1 MLKNEMVA
9 KNPLRALDQSNDGGL
24 VPGQLGLVA
33 ARAGT
38 GKTAF
43 LIQVALDSLFRGNP
57 VLHLSVGETVSHV
70 QAWYREMFRD
80 LAEGYDLEKAK
91 EVWDEVERNRFIMT
105 FRVQSFS
112 VAKLEERLA
121 DLVEQD
127 IFQPRVVLV
136 DKLDLSADNVRED
149 LEALAA
155 FAREKGLKI
164 WVSARTHRGAGKVAS
179 FVEPVKDLFQVAV
192 ALDPQADATIALRVL
207 KNPAG
212 AADAGPITLD
222 PRTLLL
228 HTPA

>member
-9 KNPLRALDQSNDGGL
+9 KNPLRALDQSSDGGL
-24 VPGQLGLVA
+24 LPGQMGLVA

-43 LIQVALDSLFRGNP
+43 LIQVAMDSIFRGNQ

-80 LAEGYDLEKAK
+80 LATGYDLEKAK
-91 EVWDEVERNRFIMT
+91 EVWSEVERNRFIMT

-112 VAKLEERLA
+112 VEKLEERLA
-121 DLVEQD
+121 DLVEQG
-127 IFQPRVVLV
+127 IFQPRMVLV
-136 DKLDLSADNVRED
+136 DKLDLGGEQVRQT
-149 LEALAA
+149 LETLAA

-164 WVSARTHRGAGKVAS
+164 WISGRTHRDSGAVGS
-179 FVEPVKDLFQVAV
+179 FVDPVQDLFQVVV
-192 ALDPQADATIALRVL
+192 ALDPQADATIALRVV
-207 KNPAG
+207 KNPA
-212 AADAGPITLD
+212 AGSTGSLSLD

-228 HTPA
+228 QTPV

>member
-9 KNPLRALDQSNDGGL
+9 KNPLRALDQSSDGGL

-91 EVWDEVERNRFIMT
+91 EVWEEVELNRFIMT
-105 FRVQSFS
+105 FRVETFS
-112 VAKLEERLA
+112 VAKLEERLT

-136 DKLDLSADNVRED
+136 DKLDLSAANVRED

-155 FAREKGLKI
+155 FARAKGLKI
-164 WVSARTHRGAGKVAS
+164 WVSARTHRGDGEVAS
-179 FVEPVKDLFQVAV
+179 FVDPVKDLFQVAV
-192 ALDPQADATIALRVL
+192 ALDPQPDATIALRML
-207 KNPAG
+207 KNPSGNAG
-212 AADAGPITLD
+212 TASLTLD

>member
-1 MLKNEMVA
+1 M
-9 KNPLRALDQSNDGGL
+9 
-24 VPGQLGLVA
+24 
-33 ARAGT
+33 
-38 GKTAF
+38 
-43 LIQVALDSLFRGNP
+43 
-57 VLHLSVGETVSHV
+57 
-70 QAWYREMFRD
+70 
-80 LAEGYDLEKAK
+80 
-91 EVWDEVERNRFIMT
+91 
-105 FRVQSFS
+105 
-112 VAKLEERLA
+112 A